1 MVMVGYQRMAE
12 QIVEST
18 REREE
23 VLVALDGRQSVC
35 QSVCQSDCVAVQIVI
50 EPTFLDFGILFSL
63 PSREDPL
70 SLSLCHSRD
79 SHILH
84 SPSRFRHADPRGAA
98 SSIRSSNSQ
107 AVPLVGHTVITF
119 TLWLPTFALSSFP
132 QVTLSPFLPFH
143 LPLFARN
150 TTDRE
155 RANTLSSPLLS
166 LRSLSDTTP
175 HRYV

>member
-84 SPSRFRHADPRGAA
+84 SPSRFRHATPEEQQAA
-98 SSIRSSNSQ
+98 AEAATRKPFRWS
-107 AVPLVGHTVITF
+107 
-119 TLWLPTFALSSFP
+119 
-132 QVTLSPFLPFH
+132 VTL
-143 LPLFARN
+143 
-150 TTDRE
+150 
-155 RANTLSSPLLS
+155 
-166 LRSLSDTTP
+166 
-175 HRYV
+175 